1 MRADGHAPGRPAKGG
16 QHDDG
21 RESAELLRRAA
32 RDVLDAAEGIRAV
45 AARTTAA
52 LSAPTPSAPR
62 RRRTRLSPAARAALL
77 RALTDRRGLGSP
89 PARDARGLARVL
101 GAGAS
106 ALGGENLAAKV
117 AVTALRLRTA
127 ALLTGHPELARE
139 PGVRRLRRALTAHR
153 DRDAVRALR
162 ALFRDRDAQRSLA
175 GLTALMA
182 ELLPVRALLDA
193 EPEDRAGDA
202 EGGPASGPGA
212 AAAEGTVL
220 TDQER
225 QTIATEGSFLGF
237 LRNIETLSC
246 AGRVLVQNVR
256 GPDGV
261 VRYVVQAPGTAPGRP
276 RDDAPPDVL
285 GAWHEQFTPDSP
297 YTRALLPAVGDHGIP
312 RGADLALIGHGEGGT
327 ALLNLAQDPEFCAT
341 YRVTHVIAVGSPPH
355 RGKPADPRTWVARV
369 TDEHDIV
376 PAPEGRASAAAD
388 THPHRYEAE
397 FAGTAREFPRSH
409 TLRGYL
415 EHLRTTAPA
424 VREDIDRALAP
435 YRGPVVRT
443 QAYRLKNRAHPPDGH
458 PFLTLPTTSLAT
470 TRGPVSMPVRYH
482 DSSSAHLCFPA
493 DAEAVRALLPH
504 VAWMRPSTPA
514 RRALAVLSLYEHRSS
529 TIGPYTEIV
538 LSVLVDDLWRPRPL
552 DLATDLLRRADL
564 RRTGRYVLSLA
575 VTSEEAQVVAREI
588 WGLPALRAA
597 AEADLTDRQLRFAA
611 PDIGVTV
618 EGRLGPGIRCP
629 EADWVLYGRRGESTV
644 RTLVRTSGRPRL
656 HLGTGV
662 RLHLDTSAAEPMSGQ
677 LRKLGADGARP
688 LFVLSCPQSMVHRSA
703 GAVLPR

>member
-1 MRADGHAPGRPAKGG
+1 MPADGHAPGRPIKGG

-21 RESAELLRRAA
+21 RETAELLRRSA
-32 RDVLDAAEGIRAV
+32 REVLDAAEGIRAV

-52 LSAPTPSAPR
+52 LCAPAPAGPR

-77 RALTDRRGLGSP
+77 RALTDRWGLGAP
-89 PARDARGLARVL
+89 PARDARGLARML

-106 ALGGENLAAKV
+106 ALGGENLAARV

-162 ALFRDRDAQRSLA
+162 GLFRTPDAQRSLA
-175 GLTALMA
+175 GLTALMT
-182 ELLPVRALLDA
+182 ELPPVRALLDA
-193 EPEDRAGDA
+193 EPADRAGDP
-202 EGGPASGPGA
+202 EGGPAGGTGD
-212 AAAEGTVL
+212 AAAEGTAL
-220 TDQER
+220 TGQER

-285 GAWHEQFTPDSP
+285 GAWQEQFTPGSP
-297 YTRALLPAVGDHGIP
+297 YTRALLPAIEDHGIP

-341 YRVTHVIAVGSPPH
+341 YRVTHVVAVGSPPH

-376 PAPEGRASAAAD
+376 PAPEGRGGAAEA
-388 THPHRYEAE
+388 HPNRYEAE
-397 FAGTAREFPRSH
+397 FTGTAREFPRSH

-424 VREDIDRALAP
+424 VRDDIDRALAP

-493 DAEAVRALLPH
+493 DADAVRALLPH

-588 WGLPALRAA
+588 WGLPALLAP
-597 AEADLTDRQLRFAA
+597 AEADLMGRHIRFTA

-618 EGRLGPGIRCP
+618 EGRLGPGVRCP

-656 HLGTGV
+656 HLGAGV
-662 RLHLDTSAAEPMSGQ
+662 RLRLDTSAAEPMSGQ
-677 LRKLGADGARP
+677 LRKLGADGAPP